1 MHILLND
8 PNYLIYKIQ
17 SFMKCTHALLIAF
30 FFLTSIKGSAQ
41 SQSVESIKKDF
52 ESFNINGDDLLDGI
66 EVQKCGC
73 LIYDRDNNKEIS
85 WVEFLAARL
94 LEKPEKSAPVAPTQ
108 KKAEPVKQQPQPNT
122 ANNTGCNWE
131 PPGPPVTKTDK
142 FSQQLF
148 KRKLYDHYN
157 MFANGTLSAPLKV
170 GLTFVSYKVGTPY
183 KNTVSNVP
191 GYGAK
196 RKHDGAPPYI
206 TIYPLHSVHIVCEQ
220 YNSGVDSR
228 KVESTYDCFI
238 SRDGEWTCPGSGKLV
253 ITQL

>member
-1 MHILLND
+1 
-8 PNYLIYKIQ
+8 
-17 SFMKCTHALLIAF
+17 MKCIHVLLFAF
-30 FFLTSIKGSAQ
+30 FFFTIIQSSAQ
-41 SQSVESIKKDF
+41 SNIIERIRKDF
-52 ESFNINGDDLLDGI
+52 DSFNINAHDQLDGI

-73 LIYDRDNNKEIS
+73 LNYDRDNNKEVS
-85 WVEFLAARL
+85 WVEFLAARM
-94 LEKPEKSAPVAPTQ
+94 LEDARKKTNATPVNEPAPVVPAQ
-108 KKAEPVKQQPQPNT
+108 KEAEPAPAQHQPNVT
-122 ANNTGCNWE
+122 NNTACSYE
-131 PPGPPVTKTDK
+131 PPGPPVTNADK

-170 GLTFVSYKVGTPY
+170 GLTFLSYKVGTPY

-238 SRDGEWTCPGSGKLV
+238 SRDGEWTCPGAGKLV
-253 ITQL
+253 ITKL